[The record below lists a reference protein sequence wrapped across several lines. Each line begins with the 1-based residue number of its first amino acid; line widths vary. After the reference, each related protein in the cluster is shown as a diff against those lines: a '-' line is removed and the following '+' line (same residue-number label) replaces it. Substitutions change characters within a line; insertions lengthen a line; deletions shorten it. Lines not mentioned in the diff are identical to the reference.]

1 MQNLKKRVLAII
13 LALCTIAGLLPCA
26 PFLAVSAAEKLVN
39 VAPLGTA
46 ATADGSYST
55 NVIENV
61 IDGDLTTNWQTQGVW
76 PSTAVIQLDM
86 GRSICEVAVKL
97 GGDDMA
103 SRTVQVTVEYA
114 QNGVTSDLIH
124 FGSQTVTLTGDKTA
138 RFTLSQP
145 VSATHFYVT
154 LSEPMQGGAPG
165 AFWPCVSEI
174 ENYEKQDANLSAYN
188 NIAAQ
193 AKISVT
199 GGNEHPSEGSAN
211 LVDGSTSTLYKFYN
225 AAMSSPQTITLAYEQ
240 PRSMDAMAIAF
251 ENVGASDS
259 IDFAFSYSIL
269 ARNGDGAFDTI
280 VANATANRTD
290 NSQQQYSFLEK
301 TYSEVQIVIHSCTTY
316 GGSNPGWPAVAE
328 FEVYGSEAVVEDG
341 CISNGKTVHASSGR
355 NLAQNITDGSKN
367 SVWRGS
373 YYPAYA
379 DIDLGENY
387 LLDAVEVYTPEN
399 GYSQYTIYTSL
410 DGRDFDKLAERPPA
424 RAPLWIRASATPP
437 TAWKRGSSVFIW
449 STTPPR
455 PQRF

>member
-1 MQNLKKRVLAII
+1 MQNFNKRILSIL
-13 LALCTIAGLLPCA
+13 LALCTIVGLLPAA
-26 PFLAVSAAEKLVN
+26 PVMTARAAEQLVN
-39 VAPLGTA
+39 VALMGTA
-46 ATADGSYST
+46 STEDGSYAD
-55 NVIENV
+55 NVIGNV
-61 IDGDLTTNWQTQGVW
+61 IDGDPDTNWQTQGVW
-76 PSTAVIQLDM
+76 PSTAVVQLDM
-86 GRSICEVAVKL
+86 GRSISEVAVKL

-103 SRTVQVTVEYA
+103 SRSVKVTVEYA

-124 FGSQTVTLTGDKTA
+124 FGSQTVTLTGDMTA

-174 ENYEKQDANLSAYN
+174 EIYEKQDVSLSAYN

-193 AKISVT
+193 ASVSVT
-199 GGNEHPSEGSAN
+199 GGNVDSSGPASN
-211 LVDGSTSTLYKFYN
+211 LVDGNSSTLFKFFKG
-225 AAMSSPQTITLAYEQ
+225 PLTQEQTITLAYEQ
-240 PRSMDAMAIAF
+240 PRAMDAFAIAF
-251 ENVGASDS
+251 ENVGAYDS

-280 VANATANRTD
+280 VSNATANRTD
-290 NSQQQYSFLEK
+290 NSQQQYAFLEK

-316 GGSNPGWPAVAE
+316 GGSTAGWPAVAE
-328 FEVYGSEAVVEDG
+328 FEVYGSEVTVADD

-367 SVWRGS
+367 TVWRGS
-373 YYPAYA
+373 YYPGYV
-379 DIDLGENY
+379 DIDLGANY

-399 GYSQYTIYTSL
+399 GYSSTPSTPVSTAVTLTSWP
-410 DGRDFDKLAERPPA
+410 RRPPA
-424 RAPLWIRASATPP
+424 RVPPWIRASATPP